1 MKCNELE
8 NQIIRIDF
16 VRFNHVW
23 HKPTLSLTPPHTRRH
38 ADIHIQWCPLR
49 PHVHWFAAENLWQ
62 RSKRTELRW
71 TYIVRSP
78 LIAKANPIWINE
90 RRPGLC
96 VTILWSYERA
106 LHRQTHAQV
115 CLISWKVDGW
125 RRGVRLSSALP
136 MQLAAF
142 NCCITWAEGTKRFV
156 LRIQLLWERTQKKQQ
171 IKNLSNQETN
181 KCLQMQANSWVI
193 ENAVAVAVVAALVVV
208 VVVAASKVVFNI

>member
-38 ADIHIQWCPLR
+38 THAHPMMPIATACALICCGKSVTALETNRAAPDIHSTQSIDCQSQSYMNKWKAARPLC
-49 PHVHWFAAENLWQ
+49 HHSL
-62 RSKRTELRW
+62 
-71 TYIVRSP
+71 
-78 LIAKANPIWINE
+78 
-90 RRPGLC
+90 
-96 VTILWSYERA
+96 ILWKS
-106 LHRQTHAQV
+106 LTQQTHAQV

-125 RRGVRLSSALP
+125 RRGVGLSSALA